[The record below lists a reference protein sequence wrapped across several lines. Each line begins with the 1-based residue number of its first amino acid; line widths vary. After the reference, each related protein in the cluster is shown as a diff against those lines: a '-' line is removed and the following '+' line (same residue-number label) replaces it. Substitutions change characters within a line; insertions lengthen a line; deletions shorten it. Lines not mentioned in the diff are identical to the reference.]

1 MVKPVD
7 MDEMAA
13 YVNGEEVPILPREFN
28 VLYRKWKKM
37 LSVWQFGILV
47 AEWAKKLQRAKVS
60 VILTKPE
67 NRCYGNTDFY
77 LILIEKMNLLGKVD
91 AWDNLI
97 RIKSESIVQ
106 ELMGMILKEFC
117 DNDVTSSPVT
127 LWQLY
132 NVLYTEI
139 CGFKPFS
146 WQKSRMFFVAMT
158 WHPRGGCVLFKASLV
173 CES

>member
-1 MVKPVD
+1 
-7 MDEMAA
+7 
-13 YVNGEEVPILPREFN
+13 
-28 VLYRKWKKM
+28 M

-47 AEWAKKLQRAKVS
+47 AEWTKRLQRAKVS

-139 CGFKPFS
+139 CGFKPFW
-146 WQKSRMFFVAMT
+146 WQKSRIFFVAMT
-158 WHPRGGCVLFKASLV
+158 WHPRDDSVWKVACQNRIINVQDVAI
-173 CES
+173 